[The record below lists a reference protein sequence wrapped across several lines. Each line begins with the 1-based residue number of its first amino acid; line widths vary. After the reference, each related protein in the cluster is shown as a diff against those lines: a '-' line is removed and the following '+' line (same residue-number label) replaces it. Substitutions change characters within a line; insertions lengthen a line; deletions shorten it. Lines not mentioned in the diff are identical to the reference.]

1 LAALSQIDHF
11 IKKDYSIITLPHVV
25 AVTTTFGIRNRMSLT
40 ETPLPQVPETP
51 SLTALSIIPLGG
63 IGEIGLNM
71 TVLEYGS
78 DLMVI
83 DAGLMF
89 PDSEM
94 LGVDI
99 VIPDFSYLIA
109 NKDRIRGIVLTHGH
123 EDHIGALPFLLK
135 ELKLPVYGTK
145 LTLGFVKEKLREH
158 GLEGEVELIIVKPR
172 DVVEL
177 GCFLVEFIRVTH
189 SIVDGCGLGITT
201 PAGSVVHTGDFKIDP
216 TPVDGEI
223 MDLRTFAEYGDKGTL
238 VLMSDSTNAGQG
250 GYTFSEKEV
259 RRGLE
264 DIFSRAHG
272 RIVVATFA
280 SNIHRVQQIIDVA
293 VMYHRKVILN
303 GKSMIANAQIAL
315 DLGYLR
321 IPPDTWHKI
330 DALKNMPDEQVVM
343 ITTGSQGE
351 PMSAL
356 SRMAA
361 NEHKHFQIKKGDT
374 IVLSSK
380 MIPGNERGITRII
393 NHLFKHGAEVFYE
406 KVSEIHVSGHASK
419 EELKL
424 MLSLIKPKYFI
435 PVHGEYRHLVY
446 HSQLAR
452 KVNIPEENIFI
463 LENGEVMEFTADSA
477 RRAGRVQVGR
487 VYIDGKTAGST
498 VDAGVDTVVLRDRMK
513 LAHDGVV
520 IVILGI
526 EKATGKVISGPDIVS
541 RGFVFEDA
549 SQELLAEVK
558 DVVLD
563 TLTLMIPE
571 AKGDWT
577 IVSAKVRA
585 SLKKFINK
593 RLERRPMILPIIME
607 I

>member
-1 LAALSQIDHF
+1 MTDSHNRPFRAASNI
-11 IKKDYSIITLPHVV
+11 
-25 AVTTTFGIRNRMSLT
+25 
-40 ETPLPQVPETP
+40 P
-51 SLTALSIIPLGG
+51 SLSVIPLGG
-63 IGEIGLNM
+63 LGEIGLNM
-71 TVLEYGS
+71 TVLECGD
-78 DLMVI
+78 DLLAI

-89 PDSEM
+89 PDAEM

-99 VIPDFSYLIA
+99 VIPDFSYLTD
-109 NKDRIRGIVLTHGH
+109 NRDRIRAIVLTHGH
-123 EDHIGALPFLLK
+123 EDHIGALPFLLR
-135 ELKLPVYGTK
+135 EVNVPVYGTR
-145 LTLGFVKEKLREH
+145 LTLGFVKDKLREH
-158 GLEGEVELIIVKPR
+158 GLDAEANLIPVRPR
-172 DVVEL
+172 DVVQL
-177 GCFLVEFIRVTH
+177 GSFTIEFIRVTH
-189 SIVDGCGLGITT
+189 SIVDGVGLGITT
-201 PAGSVVHTGDFKIDP
+201 PVGRVVHTGDFKIDP
-216 TPVDGEI
+216 TPVDGEV
-223 MDLRTFAEYGDKGTL
+223 MDLRTFAEYGDRGTL
-238 VLMSDSTNAGQG
+238 VLLSDSTNASQG

-264 DIFSRAHG
+264 DIFTRAKG
-272 RIVVATFA
+272 RVVVATFA

-293 VMYHRKVILN
+293 VMHRRKVILN
-303 GKSMIANAQIAL
+303 GKSMIANAEIAL
-315 DLGYLR
+315 ELGYLKM
-321 IPPDTWHKI
+321 PPNTWLKI
-330 DALKNMPDEQVVM
+330 DALRTLPDDEVVM

-361 NEHKHFQIKKGDT
+361 NEHKHFRIKKGDT

-380 MIPGNERGITRII
+380 MIPGNERAIARII

-424 MLSLIKPKYFI
+424 MLSLIRPKYFI

-446 HSQLAR
+446 HAQLAK

-463 LENGEVMEFTADSA
+463 IENGEVVEFTENGA
-477 RRAGRVQVGR
+477 RRAGVVNVGR
-487 VYIDGKTAGST
+487 VYIDGKTAGS
-498 VDAGVDTVVLRDRMK
+498 VVEAGVDTVVLRDRMK

-526 EKATGKVISGPDIVS
+526 EKASGKVVSGPDIIS

-558 DVVLD
+558 DVVMDAL
-563 TLTLMIPE
+563 LLMVPE
-571 AKGDWT
+571 AKGDWSL
-577 IVSAKVRA
+577 VSARVRS

-593 RLERRPMILPIIME
+593 RLERRPMILPVIME

>member
-1 LAALSQIDHF
+1 
-11 IKKDYSIITLPHVV
+11 V
-25 AVTTTFGIRNRMSLT
+25 T
-40 ETPLPQVPETP
+40 ETPDPVVQPESNGP
-51 SLTALSIIPLGG
+51 ALSIIPLGG

-71 TVLEYGS
+71 TVLEYG
-78 DLMVI
+78 DDIIVI

-89 PDSEM
+89 PDAEM

-99 VIPDFSYLIA
+99 VIPDFSYLLENRQKVRA
-109 NKDRIRGIVLTHGH
+109 IVLTHAH

-135 ELKLPVYGTK
+135 ELKVPIYGTR

-158 GLEGEVELIIVKPR
+158 GLDTETELVIVKPR

-177 GCFLVEFIRVTH
+177 GCFQVEFIRVTH

-201 PAGSVVHTGDFKIDP
+201 PVGRVVHTGDFKIDP
-216 TPVDGEI
+216 TPVDGQI

-259 RRGLE
+259 MRGLE
-264 DIFSRAHG
+264 DIFHRASG

-293 VMYHRKVILN
+293 VRYGRKVILN

-321 IPPDTWHKI
+321 MPPDTWLKI
-330 DALKNMPDEQVVM
+330 DALRNLPDNQVVM

-361 NEHKHFQIKKGDT
+361 NEHKQFQIKTGDT

-393 NHLFKHGAEVFYE
+393 NHLFKRGAEVFYE

-424 MLSLIKPKYFI
+424 MLSLIRPKYFI

-463 LENGEVMEFTADSA
+463 IEDGEVMEFTENSA
-477 RRAGRVQVGR
+477 RRAGMVNVGR

-498 VDAGVDTVVLRDRMK
+498 ADAGVDTVVLRDRTK

-526 EKATGKVISGPDIVS
+526 EKTSGRVVSGPDIVS

-549 SQELLAEVK
+549 SQDLLAEVK
-558 DVVLD
+558 DVVMD

-571 AKGDWT
+571 AKGDWS
-577 IVSAKVRA
+577 IVAAKVRS

-593 RLERRPMILPIIME
+593 RMERRPMILPIIME

>member
-1 LAALSQIDHF
+1 
-11 IKKDYSIITLPHVV
+11 V
-25 AVTTTFGIRNRMSLT
+25 LT
-40 ETPLPQVPETP
+40 
-51 SLTALSIIPLGG
+51 IIPLGG
-63 IGEIGLNM
+63 VGEIGLNM
-71 TVLEYGS
+71 TVLECG
-78 DLMVI
+78 DDILVI

-89 PDSEM
+89 PDAEM

-99 VIPDFSYLIA
+99 VIPDFSYLID
-109 NKDRIRGIVLTHGH
+109 NKDRIRGVVLTHAH
-123 EDHIGALPFLLK
+123 EDHIGALPFLLREIK
-135 ELKLPVYGTK
+135 VPVYGTR
-145 LTLGFVKEKLREH
+145 LTLGFVREKLKEHDLDREAQ
-158 GLEGEVELIIVKPR
+158 LISVRPR

-177 GCFLVEFIRVTH
+177 GCFRVEFIRVTH
-189 SIVDGCGLGITT
+189 SIVDGCGFGITT
-201 PAGSVVHTGDFKIDP
+201 PVGRVIHTGDFKIDP
-216 TPVDGEI
+216 TPVDGEV

-238 VLMSDSTNAGQG
+238 VLLSDSTNASQG

-264 DIFSRAHG
+264 DIFGRARG

-293 VMYHRKVILN
+293 VMYNRKVILN

-315 DLGYLR
+315 DLGSLK
-321 IPPDTWHKI
+321 IPPDTWHRI
-330 DALKNMPDEQVVM
+330 DALKTLPDDQIVM

-380 MIPGNERGITRII
+380 MIPGNERSITRII
-393 NHLFKHGAEVFYE
+393 NHLFKRGAEVFYE

-446 HSQLAR
+446 HAQLAR

-463 LENGEVMEFTADSA
+463 LENGEVMEFTENTAH
-477 RRAGRVQVGR
+477 RAGVVNIGR

-498 VDAGVDTVVLRDRMK
+498 VDTGVDTVVLRDRMK

-526 EKATGKVISGPDIVS
+526 EKTSGKVVSGPDIVS

-549 SQELLAEVK
+549 SQELLAEVR
-558 DVVLD
+558 DVVMD
-563 TLTLMIPE
+563 TLLLMIPE
-571 AKGDWT
+571 AKGDWSL
-577 IVSAKVRA
+577 VSARVRSA
-585 SLKKFINK
+585 LKKFINK
-593 RLERRPMILPIIME
+593 RMERRPMILPIIME

>member
-1 LAALSQIDHF
+1 MTDIPPPAASDNPHDAALSI
-11 IKKDYSIITLPHVV
+11 V
-25 AVTTTFGIRNRMSLT
+25 
-40 ETPLPQVPETP
+40 
-51 SLTALSIIPLGG
+51 PLGG
-63 IGEIGLNM
+63 VGEIGLNM
-71 TVLEYGS
+71 TVFEYG
-78 DLMVI
+78 DDMMVV

-89 PDSEM
+89 PDAEM

-99 VIPDFSYLIA
+99 VIPDFSYLID
-109 NKDRIRGIVLTHGH
+109 NKERIRGVVLTHGH
-123 EDHIGALPFLLK
+123 EDHIGALPFLLR
-135 ELKLPVYGTK
+135 ELNVPIYGTR

-158 GLEGEVELIIVKPR
+158 DLDAEAQLIVVKPR

-177 GCFLVEFIRVTH
+177 GCFRVEFIRVTH
-189 SIVDGCGLGITT
+189 SIVDGVGLGITT
-201 PAGSVVHTGDFKIDP
+201 PAGRVVHTGDFKIDP
-216 TPVDGEI
+216 TPVDGEV

-238 VLMSDSTNAGQG
+238 VLLSDSTNAGKG

-264 DIFSRAHG
+264 DIFGRARG

-280 SNIHRVQQIIDVA
+280 SNIHRVQQIVDVA
-293 VMYHRKVILN
+293 VMHNRKVILN

-315 DLGYLR
+315 DLGYLK

-330 DALKNMPDEQVVM
+330 DALRTMPDEQIVM

-361 NEHKHFQIKKGDT
+361 NEHKHFQIRKGDT
-374 IVLSSK
+374 IILSSK

-446 HSQLAR
+446 HAQLAK

-463 LENGEVMEFTADSA
+463 LENGEVMEFTENSA
-477 RRAGRVQVGR
+477 RRAGVVNVGR
-487 VYIDGKTAGST
+487 VYIDGKTSGST
-498 VDAGVDTVVLRDRMK
+498 ADAGVDTVVLRDRMK

-526 EKATGKVISGPDIVS
+526 EKTSGKVVTGPDIVS

-558 DVVLD
+558 DVVMD

-571 AKGDWT
+571 AKGDWSL
-577 IVSAKVRA
+577 VSARVRSA
-585 SLKKFINK
+585 LKKFINK
-593 RLERRPMILPIIME
+593 RMERRPMILPVIME

>member
-1 LAALSQIDHF
+1 VTDTRDPLVPAASG
-11 IKKDYSIITLPHVV
+11 SP
-25 AVTTTFGIRNRMSLT
+25 
-40 ETPLPQVPETP
+40 
-51 SLTALSIIPLGG
+51 ALSIIPLGG
-63 IGEIGLNM
+63 VGEIGLNM
-71 TVLEYGS
+71 TVLECG
-78 DLMVI
+78 DDILVI

-89 PDSEM
+89 PDAEM

-99 VIPDFSYLIA
+99 VIPDFSYLSD
-109 NKDRIRGIVLTHGH
+109 NKARVRGVVLTHAH
-123 EDHIGALPFLLK
+123 EDHIGALPFLLR
-135 ELKLPVYGTK
+135 EINVPVYGTR
-145 LTLGFVKEKLREH
+145 LTLGFVQEKLREH
-158 GLEGEVELIIVKPR
+158 GLDSETILIPVRPR
-172 DVVEL
+172 DVADI
-177 GCFLVEFIRVTH
+177 GCFRVEFIRVTH
-189 SIVDGCGLGITT
+189 SIVDGVGLGITT
-201 PAGSVVHTGDFKIDP
+201 PVGRVVHTGDFKIDP

-238 VLMSDSTNAGQG
+238 VLLSDSTNASQG

-264 DIFSRAHG
+264 DIFTRARG

-293 VMYHRKVILN
+293 VMHNRKVILN

-315 DLGYLR
+315 DLGYLKM
-321 IPPDTWHKI
+321 PPDTWLRI
-330 DALKNMPDEQVVM
+330 EALRTLPDEQVVM

-361 NEHKHFQIKKGDT
+361 NEHKHFQIRKGDT

-380 MIPGNERGITRII
+380 MIPGNERAIARII

-435 PVHGEYRHLVY
+435 PIHGEYRHLVY

-463 LENGEVMEFTADSA
+463 IENGEVMEFMDNSA
-477 RRAGRVQVGR
+477 RRAGVVNVGR
-487 VYIDGKTAGST
+487 VYIDGKTAGS
-498 VDAGVDTVVLRDRMK
+498 VEEAGVDTVVLRDRMK

-526 EKATGKVISGPDIVS
+526 DKTSGKVVSGPDIVS

-549 SQELLAEVK
+549 SQELLAEVR
-558 DVVLD
+558 DVVSD
-563 TLTLMIPE
+563 TLLLMIPE
-571 AKGDWT
+571 AKGDLAL
-577 IVSAKVRA
+577 VSARVRSA
-585 SLKKFINK
+585 LKKFINK

>member
-1 LAALSQIDHF
+1 
-11 IKKDYSIITLPHVV
+11 
-25 AVTTTFGIRNRMSLT
+25 VTDIAD
-40 ETPLPQVPETP
+40 PLVRPESSAPT
-51 SLTALSIIPLGG
+51 LSIIPLGG
-63 IGEIGLNM
+63 VGEIGLNM
-71 TVLEYGS
+71 TVLECGE
-78 DLMVI
+78 DVMVI

-89 PDSEM
+89 PDAEM

-99 VIPDFSYLIA
+99 VIPDFSYLIE
-109 NKDRIRGIVLTHGH
+109 NRDRVRGVVITHAH

-135 ELKLPVYGTK
+135 ELKVPVYGTR
-145 LTLGFVKEKLREH
+145 LTLGFINEKLKEH
-158 GLEGEVELIIVKPR
+158 ELDGEAQLIAVKPR
-172 DVVEL
+172 EVVQL
-177 GCFLVEFIRVTH
+177 GCFRVEFIRVTH
-189 SIVDGCGLGITT
+189 SIVDGVGLGITT
-201 PAGSVVHTGDFKIDP
+201 PAGRVVHTGDFKIDP

-223 MDLRTFAEYGDKGTL
+223 MDLRTFAEYGDAGTL

-264 DIFSRAHG
+264 DIFTRAHG

-293 VMYHRKVILN
+293 VMHNRKVILN

-321 IPPDTWHKI
+321 MPADIWLKI
-330 DALKNMPDEQVVM
+330 EALKNLPDDQVVM

-356 SRMAA
+356 SRMAVG
-361 NEHKHFQIKKGDT
+361 EHKHFQIKKGDT
-374 IVLSSK
+374 IILSSK
-380 MIPGNERGITRII
+380 MIPGNERGITQII

-424 MLSLIKPKYFI
+424 MLALVKPKYFI

-463 LENGEVMEFTADSA
+463 IENGQVMEFTEEGA
-477 RRAGRVQVGR
+477 RRAGLVNVGR

-498 VDAGVDTVVLRDRMK
+498 ADSGVDTVVLRDRMK

-526 EKATGKVISGPDIVS
+526 EKISGKVVSGPDIVS

-563 TLTLMIPE
+563 TLTLMVPE
-571 AKGDWT
+571 AKGDWSLVT
-577 IVSAKVRA
+577 ARVRSA
-585 SLKKFINK
+585 LKKFINK

>member
-1 LAALSQIDHF
+1 MTDIPAA
-11 IKKDYSIITLPHVV
+11 VV
-25 AVTTTFGIRNRMSLT
+25 
-40 ETPLPQVPETP
+40 PTP
-51 SLTALSIIPLGG
+51 SNAPALSIIPLGG

-71 TVLEYGS
+71 TVLEYG
-78 DLMVI
+78 DDIIVI

-89 PDSEM
+89 PDAEM

-99 VIPDFSYLIA
+99 VIPDFSYLVQNRDKVRA
-109 NKDRIRGIVLTHGH
+109 VVLTHAH
-123 EDHIGALPFLLK
+123 EDHIGALPFLLR
-135 ELKLPVYGTK
+135 ELKVPIYGTK
-145 LTLGFVKEKLREH
+145 LTLGFVKEKLKEH
-158 GLEGEVELIIVKPR
+158 ELDAEAQLIPVKPR
-172 DVVEL
+172 DVVDL
-177 GCFLVEFIRVTH
+177 GCFQVEFIRVTH

-201 PAGSVVHTGDFKIDP
+201 PVGRVVHTGDFKIDP
-216 TPVDGEI
+216 TPVDGQI

-264 DIFSRAHG
+264 DIFQRAQG

-293 VMYHRKVILN
+293 VMYGRKVILN

-315 DLGYLR
+315 DLGYLAM
-321 IPPDTWHKI
+321 PPDTWLKI
-330 DALKNMPDEQVVM
+330 DALKNLPDDQVVM

-361 NEHKHFQIKKGDT
+361 NDHKHFQIKKGDT
-374 IVLSSK
+374 IILSSK

-393 NHLFKHGAEVFYE
+393 NHLFKRGAEVFYE

-424 MLSLIKPKYFI
+424 MLSLIKPRYFI

-446 HSQLAR
+446 HAQLAK

-463 LENGEVMEFTADSA
+463 VENGEVMEFSEAGA
-477 RRAGRVQVGR
+477 RRGGIVNTGRI
-487 VYIDGKTAGST
+487 YIDGKTAGSP
-498 VDAGVDTVVLRDRMK
+498 VEAGVDTVVLRDRMK

-526 EKATGKVISGPDIVS
+526 EKVSGNVVTGPDIVS

-571 AKGDWT
+571 AKGDWSL
-577 IVSAKVRA
+577 VSARVRSA
-585 SLKKFINK
+585 LKKFINK
-593 RLERRPMILPIIME
+593 RMERRPMILPIIME

>member
-1 LAALSQIDHF
+1 
-11 IKKDYSIITLPHVV
+11 V
-25 AVTTTFGIRNRMSLT
+25 R
-40 ETPLPQVPETP
+40 
-51 SLTALSIIPLGG
+51 
-63 IGEIGLNM
+63 EIGRNM
-71 TVLEYGS
+71 TVRECG
-78 DLMVI
+78 DEIIVI
-83 DAGLMF
+83 DAGLVF
-89 PDSEM
+89 PDAEM

-99 VIPDFSYLIA
+99 VIPDFSYLLENR
-109 NKDRIRGIVLTHGH
+109 NKVRAVVLTHAH

-135 ELKLPVYGTK
+135 ELKVPIYGTK

-158 GLEGEVELIIVKPR
+158 GLDSEAELVIVKPR
-172 DVVEL
+172 DTVSL
-177 GCFLVEFIRVTH
+177 GCFQVEFIRVTH

-201 PAGSVVHTGDFKIDP
+201 PVGRVVHTGDFKIDP
-216 TPVDGEI
+216 TPVDGEV

-264 DIFSRAHG
+264 DIFHRAGG

-293 VMYHRKVILN
+293 VMHSRKVILN

-321 IPPDTWHKI
+321 MPPDTWLKI
-330 DALKNMPDEQVVM
+330 EALKNLPDDQVVM

-452 KVNIPEENIFI
+452 KVNIPEENVFI
-463 LENGEVMEFTADSA
+463 IEDGEIMEFTADSA
-477 RRAGRVQVGR
+477 RRAGRVNVGR

-498 VDAGVDTVVLRDRMK
+498 ADAGVDTVVLRDRMK

-526 EKATGKVISGPDIVS
+526 ETTTGRVVSGPDIVS

-563 TLTLMIPE
+563 TLTLMVPE
-571 AKGDWT
+571 AKGDWAL
-577 IVSAKVRA
+577 VSARVRS
-585 SLKKFINK
+585 SLKKFIYK
-593 RLERRPMILPIIME
+593 RMERRPMILPIIME

>member
-1 LAALSQIDHF
+1 MPDTS
-11 IKKDYSIITLPHVV
+11 
-25 AVTTTFGIRNRMSLT
+25 
-40 ETPLPQVPETP
+40 P
-51 SLTALSIIPLGG
+51 SLPPEAAKDPALSIIPLGG
-63 IGEIGLNM
+63 IGEIGMNM
-71 TVLEYGS
+71 TVLEYG
-78 DLMVI
+78 DDILII

-89 PDSEM
+89 PDAEM

-99 VIPDFSYLIA
+99 VIPDFTYLVENRHKVRA
-109 NKDRIRGIVLTHGH
+109 VVLTHAH

-135 ELKLPVYGTK
+135 EIKAPLYGTK
-145 LTLGFVKEKLREH
+145 LTLGFVMDKLKEHELDREIDFI
-158 GLEGEVELIIVKPR
+158 VVKPR
-172 DVVEL
+172 DTVTI
-177 GCFLVEFIRVTH
+177 GCFSVEFIRVTH
-189 SIVDGCGLGITT
+189 SIVDGVGLGITT
-201 PAGSVVHTGDFKIDP
+201 PVGRIVHTGDFKIDP
-216 TPVDGEI
+216 TPVDGEV

-238 VLMSDSTNAGQG
+238 VLMSDSTNASQG

-264 DIFSRAHG
+264 DIFGRAKG

-293 VMYHRKVILN
+293 VMRGRKVILN

-315 DLGYLR
+315 DLGYLK
-321 IPPDTWHKI
+321 IPPDTWHRI
-330 DALKNMPDEQVVM
+330 EALKKLPDEQIVL

-356 SRMAA
+356 SRMAT

-374 IVLSSK
+374 IILSSK

-393 NHLFKHGAEVFYE
+393 NHLFRHGAEVFYE

-446 HSQLAR
+446 HAQLAT

-463 LENGEVMEFTADSA
+463 LENGEVMEFTENSA
-477 RRAGRVQVGR
+477 RRAGVVNVGR
-487 VYIDGKTAGST
+487 IYIDGKTAGST
-498 VDAGVDTVVLRDRMK
+498 ADAGVDTVVLRDRMK

-526 EKATGKVISGPDIVS
+526 EKTSGRVVSGPDIVS

-558 DVVLD
+558 DVVMD
-563 TLTLMIPE
+563 TMLLMVPE
-571 AKGDWT
+571 AKGDWSL
-577 IVSAKVRA
+577 VSARVRSA
-585 SLKKFINK
+585 LKKFINK

>member
-1 LAALSQIDHF
+1 MTDIPVVNEAALAGA
-11 IKKDYSIITLPHVV
+11 P
-25 AVTTTFGIRNRMSLT
+25 
-40 ETPLPQVPETP
+40 
-51 SLTALSIIPLGG
+51 ALSIIPLGG
-63 IGEIGLNM
+63 VGEIGLNM
-71 TVLEYGS
+71 TVLEYG
-78 DLMVI
+78 DDIMVI

-89 PDSEM
+89 PEAEM

-99 VIPDFSYLIA
+99 VIPDFSYLLD
-109 NKDRIRGIVLTHGH
+109 NRDRVRGVVITHAH

-135 ELKLPVYGTK
+135 ELNVPIYGTR
-145 LTLGFVKEKLREH
+145 LTLGFIREKLREH
-158 GLEGEVELIIVKPR
+158 ELDSEATLIPVRPR
-172 DVVEL
+172 DVVTL
-177 GCFLVEFIRVTH
+177 GCFSVEFIRVTH

-201 PAGSVVHTGDFKIDP
+201 PVGRVVHTGDFKIDP
-216 TPVDGEI
+216 TPVDGEV

-238 VLMSDSTNAGQG
+238 VLLSDSTNAGKG

-264 DIFSRAHG
+264 DIFGKAKG

-293 VMYHRKVILN
+293 VMHGRKVILS
-303 GKSMIANAQIAL
+303 GKSMIANTQIAL
-315 DLGYLR
+315 DLGYLNM
-321 IPPDTWHKI
+321 PADTWLKI
-330 DALKNMPDEQVVM
+330 DAMKNLPDEQVVL

-361 NEHKHFQIKKGDT
+361 NEHKQFRIKKGDT
-374 IVLSSK
+374 IILSSK

-393 NHLFKHGAEVFYE
+393 NHLFKHGAEVFHE

-446 HSQLAR
+446 HCQLAT

-463 LENGEVMEFTADSA
+463 VENGQVMEFTADSA
-477 RRAGRVQVGR
+477 RRAGVVNTGR
-487 VYIDGKTAGST
+487 IYIDGKTAGST
-498 VDAGVDTVVLRDRMK
+498 VDSGVDRVVLRDRMK

-526 EKATGKVISGPDIVS
+526 EKSSGKVVSGPDIVS

-549 SQELLAEVK
+549 SQELLAEVR
-558 DVVLD
+558 DAVLD
-563 TLTLMIPE
+563 TLLVMEPE
-571 AKGDWT
+571 AKGDWSLVT
-577 IVSAKVRA
+577 ARVRSA
-585 SLKKFINK
+585 LKKFINK
-593 RLERRPMILPIIME
+593 RMERRPMILPIIME

>member
-1 LAALSQIDHF
+1 
-11 IKKDYSIITLPHVV
+11 
-25 AVTTTFGIRNRMSLT
+25 VTEVSTT
-40 ETPLPQVPETP
+40 PET
-51 SLTALSIIPLGG
+51 SSAATLSIIPLGG
-63 IGEIGLNM
+63 IGEIGMNS
-71 TVLEYGS
+71 TVLECGE
-78 DLMVI
+78 DIIVI

-89 PDSEM
+89 PDPEM

-99 VIPDFSYLIA
+99 VIPDFTYLLENRRKVRA
-109 NKDRIRGIVLTHGH
+109 VLITHAH

-135 ELKLPVYGTK
+135 ELNVPVYGTR
-145 LTLGFVKEKLREH
+145 LTLGFIKDKLKEHDLDAST
-158 GLEGEVELIIVKPR
+158 ELVTVKPR
-172 DVVEL
+172 DVIEL
-177 GCFLVEFIRVTH
+177 GCFRVEFIRVTH
-189 SIVDGCGLGITT
+189 SIVDGVGLGITT
-201 PAGSVVHTGDFKIDP
+201 PVGRVVHTGDFKIDP
-216 TPVDGEI
+216 TPVDNEV

-238 VLMSDSTNAGQG
+238 VFLSDSTNAGQG

-264 DIFSRAHG
+264 DIFHKSKG

-293 VMYHRKVILN
+293 VMHGRKVILN
-303 GKSMIANAQIAL
+303 GRSMIANAQIAL
-315 DLGYLR
+315 ELGYLK
-321 IPPDTWHKI
+321 IPADTWHKI
-330 DALKNMPDEQVVM
+330 EALKNFPDDQVVL

-356 SRMAA
+356 TRMAA

-380 MIPGNERGITRII
+380 MIPGNERAITRII

-406 KVSEIHVSGHASK
+406 KVSEVHVSGHASK

-424 MLSLIKPKYFI
+424 MLNLIRPVFFI

-446 HSQLAR
+446 HSQLAK
-452 KVNIPEENIFI
+452 KVGIPEENIFI
-463 LENGEVMEFTADSA
+463 VSDGEVMEFTNAAA
-477 RRAGRVQVGR
+477 RRAGFVTSGR
-487 VYIDGKTAGST
+487 LLIDGKST
-498 VDAGVDTVVLRDRMK
+498 EGVERVVIRDRMK

-520 IVILGI
+520 IVILAI
-526 EKATGKVISGPDIVS
+526 EKLSGRVVSGPDIVS

-558 DVVLD
+558 DVVMD

-571 AKGDWT
+571 AKGDWSL
-577 IVSAKVRA
+577 VSDRVRGA
-585 SLKKFINK
+585 LKKFINK
-593 RLERRPMILPIIME
+593 RLERRPMILPVIME
-607 I
+607 V

>member
-1 LAALSQIDHF
+1 MMDSPSFHDVSSQSSDA
-11 IKKDYSIITLPHVV
+11 P
-25 AVTTTFGIRNRMSLT
+25 
-40 ETPLPQVPETP
+40 
-51 SLTALSIIPLGG
+51 ALSIIPLGG
-63 IGEIGLNM
+63 VGEIGMNM
-71 TVLEYGS
+71 TVLEYEK
-78 DLMVI
+78 DIMII

-89 PDSEM
+89 PDAEM

-99 VIPDFSYLIA
+99 VIPDFSYLIE
-109 NKDRIRGIVLTHGH
+109 NKERICGVVLTHAH
-123 EDHIGALPFLLK
+123 EDHIGALPFLLR
-135 ELKLPVYGTK
+135 EMNVPIYGTK
-145 LTLGFVKEKLREH
+145 LTLGFVKEKLKEH
-158 GLEGEVELIIVKPR
+158 DLDSKAQLVAVRPR
-172 DVVEL
+172 DVVSL
-177 GCFLVEFIRVTH
+177 GCFKVEFIRVTH
-189 SIVDGCGLGITT
+189 SIVDGVGLGIST
-201 PAGSVVHTGDFKIDP
+201 PVGRVVHTGDFKIDP
-216 TPVDGEI
+216 TPVDGEV

-238 VLMSDSTNAGQG
+238 VLLSDSTNASQG

-264 DIFSRAHG
+264 DIFTRTNG
-272 RIVVATFA
+272 RIVIATFA

-293 VMYHRKVILN
+293 VMYGRKVILN

-315 DLGYLR
+315 DLGYLKM
-321 IPPDTWHKI
+321 PPDTWLRI
-330 DALKNMPDEQVVM
+330 EALNTLPDHEIVM

-374 IVLSSK
+374 IILSSK
-380 MIPGNERGITRII
+380 MIPGNERSITRII
-393 NHLFKHGAEVFYE
+393 NHLFKRGAEVFYE

-435 PVHGEYRHLVY
+435 PVHGEFRHLVY
-446 HSQLAR
+446 HAQLAR

-463 LENGEVMEFTADSA
+463 IENGEVMEFMESSA
-477 RRAGRVQVGR
+477 RRAGMVNVGR
-487 VYIDGKTAGST
+487 VYIDGKTSGST
-498 VDAGVDTVVLRDRMK
+498 IDSGVDTVVLRDRMK

-526 EKATGKVISGPDIVS
+526 EKASGKVISGPDIVS

-563 TLTLMIPE
+563 ALTLMVPE
-571 AKGDWT
+571 AKGDWSL
-577 IVSAKVRA
+577 VSARVRS

-593 RLERRPMILPIIME
+593 RMERRPMILPIIME